1 MQMLPIDMLASVP
14 FETRETSRDGMEL
27 ISDEALKARRIIAAN
42 LKPETI
48 TALRSR
54 PDPRKPNLDLMQALY
69 DSGFKQCPASGIPVF
84 DPSKCS
90 TTMKESLW
98 RAYCGIA
105 LAVDDASKTAEAAAT
120 LDELKAEI
128 QKHTPPAAS
137 R

>member
-1 MQMLPIDMLASVP
+1 
-14 FETRETSRDGMEL
+14 MEL
-27 ISDEALKARRIIAAN
+27 ITDEALKARRIIAAN

-69 DSGFKQCPASGIPVF
+69 DSGFKQCPASGMPVF

-90 TTMKESLW
+90 TTMKHTLW
-98 RAYCGIA
+98 KAYCGIA
-105 LAVDDASKTAEAAAT
+105 LAIDDASKAAEAAAT

-128 QKHTPPAAS
+128 QKHAPPDS
-137 R
+137 SH